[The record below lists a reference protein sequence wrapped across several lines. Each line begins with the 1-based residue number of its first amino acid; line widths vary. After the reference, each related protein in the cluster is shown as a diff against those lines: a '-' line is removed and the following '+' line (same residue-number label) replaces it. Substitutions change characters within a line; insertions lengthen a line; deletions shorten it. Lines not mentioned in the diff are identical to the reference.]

1 MTWQLLLPLYW
12 EVSSSCALGI
22 GTGIARGRP
31 ALGTAAATS
40 VLDSSRSEKENKT
53 FKRMFEILLF
63 NSLKVQ
69 ILPF

>member
-22 GTGIARGRP
+22 GTGIARDHL

-40 VLDSSRSEKENKT
+40 VLDSSGSEKENKT

-63 NSLKVQ
+63 HSLKVQ